1 MKNGL
6 NIKCKLLFLMLWTF
20 MFTLTKAQSSLAFYP
35 LTHQFN
41 SFDYN
46 PAFLTSHEKFTFSIF
61 PLGGT
66 SLGFNNQEVI
76 RSMATKFFQGA
87 LSNQD
92 YKDASNNM
100 MSKSSFRQ
108 NLESTLLSFT
118 YRSDI
123 GFFNFRIKDSEYFLA
138 SLKGDIIKFIFK
150 SGIQSA
156 VVDQIQ
162 SLPAQS
168 AHYREYSLGYTYKS
182 KYERFTAG
190 IRAKLYFGKYALFS
204 NISGSIQNKSTGYV
218 LKTSGLL
225 NISFPS
231 NTIYSPND
239 STNAI
244 YFKSSK
250 ISEYLSNSSNLG
262 MGVDLG
268 INYHVTSVLTFSMS
282 MIDLGKIN
290 WKSNVY
296 SRSLVSKN
304 DQSLSPYQT
313 KTQGGVQTITKTGND
328 PYSDKFVSSDFGDE
342 NNTTFSKPLPTSL
355 YAGIKYQLNPG
366 LSIDIT
372 DKFVAAKNLSYNS
385 LATTATFDIN
395 KKLSIC
401 TGYLMIADAL
411 FNIPFALLYQG
422 NFGQVFLG
430 TDNLTSI
437 VFPSSADYFGISFGA
452 CFYLFKNR
460 NQSRKVSDDN
470 PFYSPRK
477 NTKSWKTGLIMN
489 EDSNYQ

>member
-1 MKNGL
+1 
-6 NIKCKLLFLMLWTF
+6 

-35 LTHQFN
+35 LTDQFN

-76 RSMATKFFQGA
+76 RSMATKFLQGA

-92 YKDASNNM
+92 YIDAFNNI

-138 SLKGDIIKFIFK
+138 SLKGDITKFIFK
-150 SGIQSA
+150 SGSQSA

-162 SLPAQS
+162 SLSAQS

-204 NISGSIQNKSTGYV
+204 NISGSIQNKSTDYV

-231 NTIYSPND
+231 NTIYNPTD
-239 STNAI
+239 STNAY

-250 ISEYLSNSSNLG
+250 IFEYLFNSGNLG

-268 INYHVTSVLTFSMS
+268 INYHVTPVLTFSMS

-290 WKSNVY
+290 WKSNVN
-296 SRSLVSKN
+296 SRGLNKEFTLPPSSYLHN
-304 DQSLSPYQT
+304 
-313 KTQGGVQTITKTGND
+313 TQGGVQTIAKTGND
-328 PYSDKFVSSDFGDE
+328 PYFDTFDFRTFDYVY
-342 NNTTFSKPLPTSL
+342 NTFSKPLPTSL

-395 KKLSIC
+395 KKFSIC
-401 TGYLMIADAL
+401 TGYSMIADAS

-430 TDNLTSI
+430 TDNLTSM
-437 VFPSSADYFGISFGA
+437 VFPSSADYAGISFGA
-452 CFYLFKNR
+452 CFYLFTHR
-460 NQSRKVSDDN
+460 NLSQDASDYN
-470 PFYSPRK
+470 TFYKPRK
-477 NTKSWKTGLIMN
+477 IIKNPKTGLIMN